1 MPETENIQ
9 IEGNLETSHLLEQV
23 SSLVFEASA
32 PLTKSFTP
40 LQIEAFRG
48 AVRYLRQENA
58 YLKGQDL
65 LKEIQELPP
74 LPSAS
79 ISRLPTPA
87 LVASGLSDTDD
98 SDGESTP
105 GTPPTL
111 RSLVTER
118 KVLYRDVIKF
128 SSNPRIVDL
137 SVRNSKS
144 ADGTARP
151 GVAAWLPKKKM
162 PAYQVWER
170 KMEAERLS
178 RRVKGLLERTSTIG
192 APR

>member
-23 SSLVFEASA
+23 RSMFVSTSDA
-32 PLTKSFTP
+32 LTEPYTL

-74 LPSAS
+74 LPSS
-79 ISRLPTPA
+79 SPSRLPTPA
-87 LVASGLSDTDD
+87 LVSSGLSDTDD
-98 SDGESTP
+98 SDGETP
-105 GTPPTL
+105 STPPTL
-111 RSLVTER
+111 RSLATER

-192 APR
+192 TPR